1 LLADRPRRLPF
12 RLLAIGDG
20 EQATP
25 AAARALVRAGGR
37 DVALLLRDRALPED
51 EYAVRVAA
59 LLPVCRR
66 AGALLLVHGSAEM
79 ARLTGA
85 DGVHLPEGADVGAAR
100 AVLREGAWIGASRHD
115 AAGVER
121 AARAGADYVTLGPV
135 FATPG
140 KGEPMGLDV
149 FAAIARS
156 SAVPVVALGGVTAR
170 NAGACVAAGA
180 AAVAAIRGVWAG
192 DAGGIVRGLHAAGRA
207 GRGGARGAVG

>member
-1 LLADRPRRLPF
+1 LPADPARRLPF
-12 RLLAIGDG
+12 RLLAIGDA

-37 DVALLLRDRALPED
+37 DVALLLRDRALPDD
-51 EYAVRVAA
+51 EYAARVAA

-85 DGVHLPEGADVGAAR
+85 DGVHLPEGADVAAAR
-100 AVLREGAWIGASRHD
+100 ALLGDIAWIGASRHD
-115 AAGVER
+115 AAGVES

-140 KGEPMGLDV
+140 KGEPMGLDA
-149 FAAIARS
+149 FSAIARS

-192 DAGGIVRGLHAAGRA
+192 DAGGNARGLLAG
-207 GRGGARGAVG
+207 GRGGARGAGG